1 MPHQFGRA
9 GGHAKG
15 GREIALDLVERRERH
30 VRASR
35 EARASR
41 EDRSPWAALVLLCV
55 AQFMVILDMTVT
67 SIALPSIGR
76 SLGFA
81 PSDLQ
86 WVVTSYLLATG
97 GLTLLGGRAA
107 DLLGGRRTFSLGL
120 AVFTLASLA
129 SGLAPDAAALVAARS
144 VQGVGAALLT
154 PSALA
159 VITATY
165 TGTRRATALSTWGAL
180 AGGGLATGV
189 LLGGMLTSWLG
200 WRSVFLINVPVGV
213 VALAAAWHV
222 LATPAGPAG
231 AYGGAGRGGA
241 ARGGAARGAGGASGA
256 AGRLDLRGAALAVA
270 GLAALDYGISRSGWG
285 AARISSLAAAVALLA
300 AFAVAEYRAGRGG
313 GSPLVPLRVFRS
325 RSLTVGGLALLGATG
340 TQVGVV
346 LLSSLFL
353 QDVLGA
359 SAVRT
364 GVEFL
369 PPVVLTGLGAGLAAH
384 LMRKAGSRVLAV
396 AGFALM
402 AAGAFWLSRATAG
415 SGYWSGLLPG
425 LLLLGAG
432 SGLAFPSAQVTGLSK
447 VGAEV
452 TGLAS
457 GLLTTMHEIGAALG
471 AAIFPAIAAGVS
483 GFALGGPG
491 FALGYRQAL
500 LVAGTVALAMAALA
514 AVALPSARPVPGTRV
529 GIH

>member
-1 MPHQFGRA
+1 MPHHFGRA
-9 GGHAKG
+9 DDPGKG
-15 GREIALDLVERRERH
+15 GRAIALDLLERRERH
-30 VRASR
+30 GGASGEGR
-35 EARASR
+35 R
-41 EDRSPWAALVLLCV
+41 PWTALVVLCV

-81 PSDLQ
+81 PADLQ

-129 SGLAPDAAALVAARS
+129 SGLAPGAAALVAARS
-144 VQGVGAALLT
+144 VQGLGAALLT
-154 PSALA
+154 PSALGL
-159 VITATY
+159 ITATY
-165 TGTRRATALSTWGAL
+165 TGARRATALSAWGAL

-189 LLGGMLTSWLG
+189 LLGGVLTSALG

-222 LATPAGPAG
+222 LATRAGS
-231 AYGGAGRGGA
+231 GGARAGHGGT
-241 ARGGAARGAGGASGA
+241 
-256 AGRLDLRGAALAVA
+256 GRLDLRGTVLAVG
-270 GLAALDYGISRSGWG
+270 GLAALVYGISRSGWG
-285 AARISSLAAAVALLA
+285 LGRTGPLAAAVVLLT
-300 AFAVAEYRAGRGG
+300 AFALAEYRAERGG
-313 GSPLVPLRVFRS
+313 RSPLVPLRAFRS
-325 RSLTVGGLALLGATG
+325 RSLTFGGLALLAATG

-353 QDVLGA
+353 QGVLGA
-359 SAVRT
+359 SAVRA

-369 PPVVLTGLGAGLAAH
+369 PPVIITGLGAGLAAH
-384 LMRKAGSRVLAV
+384 LMGKAGSRVLAV

-425 LLLLGAG
+425 LALLGAG

-447 VGAEV
+447 VGAEES
-452 TGLAS
+452 GLAS

-483 GFALGGPG
+483 GFALHGAG
-491 FALGYRQAL
+491 FAAGYRHAL
-500 LVAGTVALAMAALA
+500 LAAGAAAAALAVLA
-514 AVALPSARPVPGTRV
+514 AVALPSARPQPGTRV
-529 GIH
+529 GMH

>member
-1 MPHQFGRA
+1 MPNHFGRA
-9 GGHAKG
+9 GGHGKG
-15 GREIALDLVERRERH
+15 GREIALDLLERRERH
-30 VRASR
+30 GRASQ
-35 EARASR
+35 EG
-41 EDRSPWAALVLLCV
+41 RSPWTALVVLCV

-97 GLTLLGGRAA
+97 GLTLLGGRAG
-107 DLLGGRRTFSLGL
+107 DLFGGRRTFSLGL

-159 VITATY
+159 VITAAY
-165 TGTRRATALSTWGAL
+165 TGARRATALSAWGAL

-189 LLGGMLTSWLG
+189 LLGGVLTSWLG

-213 VALAAAWHV
+213 VALAAARHV
-222 LATPAGPAG
+222 LAVPARPAG
-231 AYGGAGRGGA
+231 AYGSA
-241 ARGGAARGAGGASGA
+241 GA
-256 AGRLDLRGAALAVA
+256 AGRLDLRGALLAAV
-270 GLAALDYGISRSGWG
+270 GLAALVYGISRSGWG
-285 AARISSLAAAVALLA
+285 AVRISSLAAAVALLA
-300 AFAVAEYRAGRGG
+300 AFALAEYRAERGG

-353 QDVLGA
+353 QGVLGA
-359 SAVRT
+359 SAVRA

-415 SGYWSGLLPG
+415 SGYWPGLLPG

-432 SGLAFPSAQVTGLSK
+432 SGLAFPSAQVTGLST

-483 GFALGGPG
+483 GFALGGAG
-491 FALGYRQAL
+491 FALGYRHAL
-500 LVAGTVALAMAALA
+500 LVAGVVALALAALA
-514 AVALPSARPVPGTRV
+514 AVALPSARPGPGTRV

>member
-1 MPHQFGRA
+1 MPNHFGRA
-9 GGHAKG
+9 GGHGKG
-15 GREIALDLVERRERH
+15 GREIALGLLEQREWR
-30 VRASR
+30 VRAR
-35 EARASR
+35 PEARAR
-41 EDRSPWAALVLLCV
+41 QGDGRPWTALVVLCV

-81 PSDLQ
+81 ASDLQ

-107 DLLGGRRTFSLGL
+107 DLFGGRRTFSLGL

-159 VITATY
+159 VITAAY
-165 TGTRRATALSTWGAL
+165 TGARRTTALSAWGAL

-189 LLGGMLTSWLG
+189 LLGGVLTSWLG

-213 VALAAAWHV
+213 VALAAARHL
-222 LATPAGPAG
+222 LATGAGSAG
-231 AYGGAGRGGA
+231 ALGGAVRGSG
-241 ARGGAARGAGGASGA
+241 ARGAGGASGS
-256 AGRLDLRGAALAVA
+256 AGRLDLRGAVLAVA
-270 GLAALDYGISRSGWG
+270 GLAALEYGISRSGWG
-285 AARISSLAAAVALLA
+285 LGRTGPLALAAALLT
-300 AFAVAEYRAGRGG
+300 AFALAEYRAERGG

-325 RSLTVGGLALLGATG
+325 RSLTFGGLALLAATG
-340 TQVGVV
+340 IQVGVV

-353 QDVLGA
+353 QGVLGA
-359 SAVRT
+359 SAVRA

-402 AAGAFWLSRATAG
+402 AAGAFWLSRATASG
-415 SGYWSGLLPG
+415 GYWSELLPG
-425 LLLLGAG
+425 LALLGAG

-447 VGAEV
+447 VSAEES
-452 TGLAS
+452 GLAS

-471 AAIFPAIAAGVS
+471 AAIFPAVAAGVS
-483 GFALGGPG
+483 GFALRGAG

-500 LVAGTVALAMAALA
+500 LVAGATALALAALA
-514 AVALPSARPVPGTRV
+514 AVALPSARPEPGTRV

>member
-1 MPHQFGRA
+1 MPHHFGRA
-9 GGHAKG
+9 GGHGKG
-15 GREIALDLVERRERH
+15 GREIALDLLEQWEWH
-30 VRASR
+30 VRASQ

-41 EDRSPWAALVLLCV
+41 EGRSPWTALVVLCV

-81 PSDLQ
+81 AADLQ

-107 DLLGGRRTFSLGL
+107 DLFGGRRMFSVGL

-129 SGLAPDAAALVAARS
+129 SGLAPDAAALLAARS
-144 VQGVGAALLT
+144 AQGVGAALLT

-159 VITATY
+159 VLTASY
-165 TGTRRATALSTWGAL
+165 AGPRRATALSAWGAL

-189 LLGGMLTSWLG
+189 LLGGVLTSWLG

-213 VALAAAWHV
+213 VALAAARHV
-222 LATPAGPAG
+222 LPRRAG
-231 AYGGAGRGGA
+231 ASG
-241 ARGGAARGAGGASGA
+241 GA
-256 AGRLDLRGAALAVA
+256 AGRLDLRGAVLAVA
-270 GLAALDYGISRSGWG
+270 GLVALDYGISRSGWG
-285 AARISSLAAAVALLA
+285 PVRVSSLAAAVALLA
-300 AFAVAEYRAGRGG
+300 AFALAEYRAERGG

-325 RSLTVGGLALLGATG
+325 RSLTFGGLALLGATG

-353 QDVLGA
+353 QGVLGA
-359 SAVRT
+359 SAVRA

-432 SGLAFPSAQVTGLSK
+432 SGMAFPSAQVTGLSK

-471 AAIFPAIAAGVS
+471 AVTFPAIAAGVS
-483 GFALGGPG
+483 GFALHGAG
-491 FALGYRQAL
+491 FALGYRHAL
-500 LVAGTVALAMAALA
+500 LVAGVVALALAALA
-514 AVALPSARPVPGTRV
+514 AVALPSTRPEPGTRV

>member
-1 MPHQFGRA
+1 MPGHFGRA
-9 GGHAKG
+9 SDHRG
-15 GREIALDLVERRERH
+15 GRAIALDLLERRERYGG
-30 VRASR
+30 ASGEGR
-35 EARASR
+35 R
-41 EDRSPWAALVLLCV
+41 PWTALVVLCV

-81 PSDLQ
+81 PADLQ

-107 DLLGGRRTFSLGL
+107 DLFGGRRTFSLGL

-129 SGLAPDAAALVAARS
+129 SGLAPGAAALVAARS
-144 VQGVGAALLT
+144 VQGLGAALLT

-159 VITATY
+159 LITATY
-165 TGTRRATALSTWGAL
+165 TGARRATALSAWGAL

-189 LLGGMLTSWLG
+189 LLGGVLTSALG

-222 LATPAGPAG
+222 LATRAGSAG
-231 AYGGAGRGGA
+231 ARGHGG
-241 ARGGAARGAGGASGA
+241 
-256 AGRLDLRGAALAVA
+256 AGRLDLRGTVLAVG
-270 GLAALDYGISRSGWG
+270 GLAALVYGISRSGWG
-285 AARISSLAAAVALLA
+285 LGRTGPLAAAVVLLA
-300 AFAVAEYRAGRGG
+300 AFALAEYRAERGG

-325 RSLTVGGLALLGATG
+325 RSLTFGGLALLAATG

-353 QDVLGA
+353 QGVLGA
-359 SAVRT
+359 SAVRA

-369 PPVVLTGLGAGLAAH
+369 PPVIITGLGAGLAAH

-402 AAGAFWLSRATAG
+402 AAGALWLSRATAG
-415 SGYWSGLLPG
+415 SGYWPGLLPG
-425 LLLLGAG
+425 LALLGAG

-447 VGAEV
+447 VGAQES
-452 TGLAS
+452 GLAS

-483 GFALGGPG
+483 GFALHGAG
-491 FALGYRQAL
+491 FAAGYRHAL
-500 LVAGTVALAMAALA
+500 LVAAAVAVALAVLA
-514 AVALPSARPVPGTRV
+514 AVALPSARPQPGTTV
-529 GIH
+529 GMH

>member
-1 MPHQFGRA
+1 MPHHFGRA
-9 GGHAKG
+9 GGHGRG
-15 GREIALDLVERRERH
+15 GRGIALDLLGQREWH
-30 VRASR
+30 GRAR
-35 EARASR
+35 QEARTGGEGKR
-41 EDRSPWAALVLLCV
+41 PWATLVVLCV

-81 PSDLQ
+81 AGDLQ

-107 DLLGGRRTFSLGL
+107 DLFGGRRTFSLGL

-129 SGLAPDAAALVAARS
+129 SGLAPDAASLVAARS
-144 VQGVGAALLT
+144 VQGAGAALLT

-159 VITATY
+159 VITAAY
-165 TGTRRATALSTWGAL
+165 TGARRATALSAWGAL

-189 LLGGMLTSWLG
+189 LLGGLLTSGLG

-213 VALAAAWHV
+213 VALAAARHV

-231 AYGGAGRGGA
+231 AQGRGGA
-241 ARGGAARGAGGASGA
+241 YGA
-256 AGRLDLRGAALAVA
+256 AGRLDLRGAVLAVG

-285 AARISSLAAAVALLA
+285 AGRVGPLAAAAALLA
-300 AFAVAEYRAGRGG
+300 AFALAEYRAGRRG
-313 GSPLVPLRVFRS
+313 GSPLVPLRAFRS
-325 RSLTVGGLALLGATG
+325 RSLTFGGLALLAATG

-353 QDVLGA
+353 QGVLGA
-359 SAVRT
+359 SAVRA

-369 PPVVLTGLGAGLAAH
+369 PPVLLTALGAGLAAH
-384 LMRKAGSRVLAV
+384 LMQKAGSRVLAV

-402 AAGAFWLSRATAG
+402 GAGGFWLSRATAG
-415 SGYWSGLLPG
+415 SGYWSGMLPG
-425 LLLLGAG
+425 LMLLGAG

-447 VGAEV
+447 ISAGES
-452 TGLAS
+452 GLAS

-471 AAIFPAIAAGVS
+471 AAIFPAVAAGVP
-483 GFALGGPG
+483 GFAVRGAG
-491 FALGYRQAL
+491 FALGYRHAL
-500 LVAGTVALAMAALA
+500 LVAAVTASALAVLA
-514 AVALPSARPVPGTRV
+514 AVALPSARPRPGTRV
-529 GIH
+529 GFH

>member
-9 GGHAKG
+9 GGHGKG
-15 GREIALDLVERRERH
+15 GREIALDLLERRERH
-30 VRASR
+30 MRASR
-35 EARASR
+35 EG
-41 EDRSPWAALVLLCV
+41 RSPWAALVLLCV

-213 VALAAAWHV
+213 VALAAIRHV

-241 ARGGAARGAGGASGA
+241 ARGSAARGSATRGAGGASGA
-256 AGRLDLRGAALAVA
+256 AGRLDLRGAVLAIA

-313 GSPLVPLRVFRS
+313 GSPLVPLRVLRS

-353 QDVLGA
+353 QNVLGA
-359 SAVRT
+359 SAVRA

-491 FALGYRQAL
+491 FALGYRHAL